1 MKHEKNHS
9 HLPSLF
15 LFIFLSF
22 TTAAHSAS
30 SAPQQQKAENAN
42 GKITPLDEKQLRE
55 NTLTRLKN
63 TIKEQNPNAVGL
75 EMLTGDNITIKQK
88 TPIRVGN
95 TELWMVKIEF
105 QGLPTTGPDDAKNI
119 DMTMTVDPTGT
130 YQFADI
136 THIEKASSMFG
147 RARRALSKVEVPV
160 NTGTLL
166 WKGTGSTEAIFI
178 SDPFCPFC
186 RKEYVFLKE
195 NKAKIGSV
203 KILHLP
209 MPELHPT
216 AKITSAILVYAKDKL
231 PAEKFVEAV
240 DFAYTDLNAGQENN
254 KAYIQAIGL
263 EPTLPQYVY
272 KVIEKDTRAQQAAE
286 NQPLP
291 DTSKKT
297 VLQEELLNQAD
308 FALPLEASPKG
319 AEQPQ
324 DAPEATDTPTTQEES
339 KTGLIAPSEA
349 NKPPLQN
356 LSVAEKALHQSLH
369 KRISPEFM
377 TAAPHIAAAV
387 LQAIANAWGISNGKV
402 ISEYH
407 LQRLQDERT
416 IFYILENRSLL
427 ARHPHALKLGW
438 ELFQNEISQGMH
450 VWSADIPDLP
460 KAFTGID
467 LIGSKLMKYMYS
479 NWADM
484 GCLVPRERLFIFRE
498 SQCAV
503 TLITGYRK
511 GEPQR
516 LNAFVH
522 GDFIELNPAAFKRM
536 VTCRQG
542 KNTCDEAL
550 QHTFFAAY
558 NRNWAGSG
566 DTTTSSGAP
575 L

>member
-160 NTGTLL
+160 NTGTPL

-254 KAYIQAIGL
+254 KATLQQQELAIV
-263 EPTLPQYVY
+263 EQF
-272 KVIEKDTRAQQAAE
+272 I
-286 NQPLP
+286 
-291 DTSKKT
+291 KKFP
-297 VLQEELLNQAD
+297 EL
-308 FALPLEASPKG
+308 KG
-319 AEQPQ
+319 
-324 DAPEATDTPTTQEES
+324 TQE
-339 KTGLIAPSEA
+339 TEA
-349 NKPPLQN
+349 FFYYIKGKY
-356 LSVAEKALHQSLH
+356 VA
-369 KRISPEFM
+369 
-377 TAAPHIAAAV
+377 V
-387 LQAIANAWGISNGKV
+387 V
-402 ISEYH
+402 
-407 LQRLQDERT
+407 DEEAMK
-416 IFYILENRSLL
+416 I
-427 ARHPHALKLGW
+427 
-438 ELFQNEISQGMH
+438 
-450 VWSADIPDLP
+450 
-460 KAFTGID
+460 
-467 LIGSKLMKYMYS
+467 SKLF
-479 NWADM
+479 NVR
-484 GCLVPRERLFIFRE
+484 GTP
-498 SQCAV
+498 V
-503 TLITGYRK
+503 TIIDGVSIRGFNKT
-511 GEPQR
+511 EII
-516 LNAFVH
+516 
-522 GDFIELNPAAFKRM
+522 D
-536 VTCRQG
+536 
-542 KNTCDEAL
+542 AL
-550 QHTFFAAY
+550 
-558 NRNWAGSG
+558 GI
-566 DTTTSSGAP
+566 
-575 L
+575 